1 MEASEEVMFKRIYKG
16 KLTIRLRQ
24 RSLCHTVQN
33 LKINKD
39 GTSSKKNNH
48 YSKLLLSGTASKGNH
63 EMDPIQL

>member
-39 GTSSKKNNH
+39 GTSSKKTTTTVN
-48 YSKLLLSGTASKGNH
+48 YC
-63 EMDPIQL
+63 